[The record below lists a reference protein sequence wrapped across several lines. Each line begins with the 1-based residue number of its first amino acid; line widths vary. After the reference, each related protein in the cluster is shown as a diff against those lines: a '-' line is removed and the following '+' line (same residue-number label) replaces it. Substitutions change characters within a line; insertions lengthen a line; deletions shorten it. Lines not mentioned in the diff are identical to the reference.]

1 MKHLFDHWSEISSRL
16 SEAPRL
22 LVMLDFDGTLSPIV
36 KHPDLATL
44 PPETRTRLV
53 ELRAAPGVS
62 LAIISGRSV
71 ADLRQRVAIENIT
84 YVGNHGRELRRP
96 GASEPE
102 TDSEIQK
109 RMEEVAGHLTKEL
122 SEVPGIIIE
131 NKGFTVAVHY
141 RQIPESLRPRVRS
154 CTQGIA
160 KQMAGL
166 IEVSEGKC
174 VYDLFPSDGANKG
187 KAALALLEEH
197 GGLPKVLP
205 IYCGDDTTDETV
217 FRTLPAGSVTVYVG
231 DAQAASAARYRL
243 ADPGEVASLLKRI
256 SLPRRRAAKPPRR

>member
-1 MKHLFDHWSEISSRL
+1 MKHLFDHWPEISSRL

-36 KHPDLATL
+36 SHPDLATL

-71 ADLRQRVAIENIT
+71 ADLRQRVAVENIT
-84 YVGNHGRELRRP
+84 YVGNHGRELRKP

-102 TDSEIQK
+102 TDLEIQK
-109 RMEEVAGHLTKEL
+109 RMEEVAGHLTKEI
-122 SEVPGIIIE
+122 SGVPGVYIE

-141 RQIPESLRPRVRS
+141 RQVPESLRPRVRS
-154 CTQGIA
+154 CAQGIA

-187 KAALALLEEH
+187 KAALVLLEEH
-197 GGLPKVLP
+197 GGLPQVLP

-256 SLPRRRAAKPPRR
+256 SLLRRRAAKPPRC

>member
-36 KHPDLATL
+36 KHPDLAAL

-71 ADLRQRVAIENIT
+71 ADLRQRVAVENIT
-84 YVGNHGRELRRP
+84 YVGNHGRELRKP
-96 GASEPE
+96 GASEPA
-102 TDSEIQK
+102 TDLQIQK

-122 SEVPGIIIE
+122 SGVPGVYIE
-131 NKGFTVAVHY
+131 NKGFTVALHY
-141 RQIPESLRPRVRS
+141 RQVPESLRPQVQTRARE
-154 CTQGIA
+154 IA
-160 KQMAGL
+160 RRMADV

-217 FRTLPAGSVTVYVG
+217 FRTLPVGSITAYVG
-231 DAQAASAARYRL
+231 DVQATSAARYRL
-243 ADPGEVASLLKRI
+243 ADPEDVASLLKRI
-256 SLPRRRAAKPPRR
+256 SLLRRSPTKPPQP

>member
-1 MKHLFDHWSEISSRL
+1 MKYLFDHWPDISSRV

-36 KHPDLATL
+36 SHTDLATL

-53 ELRAAPGVS
+53 ELRTAPGVS

-71 ADLRQRVAIENIT
+71 ADLRRRVAVENIT
-84 YVGNHGRELRRP
+84 YVGNHGRELQKP

-102 TDSEIQK
+102 TDLPIQK

-122 SEVPGIIIE
+122 SGVPGVYIE
-131 NKGFTVAVHY
+131 NKGFTVALHY
-141 RQIPESLRPRVRS
+141 RQVPESLRPQVRS
-154 CTQGIA
+154 CAQEIA
-160 KQMAGL
+160 QQLAGA
-166 IEVSEGKC
+166 IEVSEGKR

-187 KAALALLEEH
+187 KAALALVEER
-197 GGLPKVLP
+197 GGLPEVLP

-217 FRTLPAGSVTVYVG
+217 FRALPTGSITAYVG
-231 DAQAASAARYRL
+231 DVLATSTARYQL

-256 SLPRRRAAKPPRR
+256 SLLRRRPTKAPQH